1 MIYTLQ
7 LMKGFQTLLLGMFAI
22 EFSLLTSSLIAV
34 RVPASDDISEYILS
48 IKEYDD
54 SFKSNQFADE

>member
-1 MIYTLQ
+1 
-7 LMKGFQTLLLGMFAI
+7 MKGFQTLLLGMFAI